1 MWGNAEAQ
9 RGARVCGKSS
19 CNKYTLART
28 KTLTHTQ
35 SNHRGLKHLTISLY
49 QANEVNTR
57 VKQKPLS
64 AG

>member
-9 RGARVCGKSS
+9 RGARVCVEG
-19 CNKYTLART
+19 ARVT
-28 KTLTHTQ
+28 NIHLQELKHTQ
-35 SNHRGLKHLTISLY
+35 SNRRGLKHLTISLY